1 MEGMAQFKL
10 ELGPVVHTQS
20 LYCTV

>member
-1 MEGMAQFKL
+1 MEDMDQFEL